1 MTSPYRDEA
10 ERLEQAFADA
20 YQAYRNHI
28 SSTPYPATVDEW
40 AEHDQYR
47 DRVSKASAEWGK
59 YCSDNKHL
67 R

>member
-1 MTSPYRDEA
+1 MSSQYRSEA

-28 SSTPYPATVDEW
+28 NSTPYPATQEEW
-40 AEHDQYR
+40 AEHDRYR
-47 DRVSKASAEWGK
+47 DRVSQASAEWGQ